1 MALAVGSTS
10 SQQSNLDGPPA
21 IRYRG
26 YVRAR
31 LNVRQ
36 TRIPRDDF
44 AKTRDGFRL
53 GAITDYDAT
62 EAIRRNCEEQNFFA
76 ILIRPHFL
84 FGIVKIANDA
94 PF

>member
-36 TRIPRDDF
+36 TSIPRDDF

-76 ILIRPHFL
+76 ILIRAHFL